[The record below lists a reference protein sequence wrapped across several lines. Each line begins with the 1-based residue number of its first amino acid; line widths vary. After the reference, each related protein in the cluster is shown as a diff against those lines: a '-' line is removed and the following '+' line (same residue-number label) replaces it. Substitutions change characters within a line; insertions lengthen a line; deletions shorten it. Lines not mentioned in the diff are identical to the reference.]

1 MEATERFYTDFG
13 LTVAYR
19 IENEIGF
26 RPALARGYCYVACK
40 ASKPGLRAIGLPT
53 LILNA
58 RNDPFMPAT
67 ALPTK
72 AEVSPSVT
80 LELPQAGGHVGF
92 VSGRLPGNLDWLP
105 RRVLRFFA
113 HS

>member
-40 ASKPGLRAIGLPT
+40 ASKPV
-53 LILNA
+53 LIHQHN
-58 RNDPFMPAT
+58 
-67 ALPTK
+67 
-72 AEVSPSVT
+72 
-80 LELPQAGGHVGF
+80 
-92 VSGRLPGNLDWLP
+92 
-105 RRVLRFFA
+105 
-113 HS
+113 